1 MNIENNLDSVKNRI
15 LSACKIANRDSKEIT
30 LIAVSKFQSV
40 DKIETAIN
48 LGQQHFGENYLQEAI
63 NKIQY
68 FKNISSQNSN
78 QNSKKIFWH
87 FIGDIQSNKTKQI
100 AENFDF
106 VHSVNRL
113 KIAQR
118 LNNQRPIN
126 ELGKLKILI
135 EINVDNE
142 ITKSGL
148 DYQKEEEILQL
159 CEEILLL
166 ENLQLCGFMCIPPAT
181 DDEQLQKL
189 YCQRLAHLLNN
200 VNAKLSLSL
209 KDLSMGMS
217 NDLEAAICS
226 NATMVRIGTAIF
238 GERQKSKN

>member
-1 MNIENNLDSVKNRI
+1 MSIENNLREVKNRI
-15 LSACKIANRDSKEIT
+15 FTACKTANRDSNEIT
-30 LIAVSKFQSV
+30 LIAISKFQSV

-63 NKIQY
+63 NKIQH

-126 ELGKLKILI
+126 KLGKLKILI

-148 DYQKEEEILQL
+148 DYQNEAEILQL
-159 CEEILLL
+159 CKEISLL

-181 DDEQLQKL
+181 NDEQLQKL
-189 YCQRLAHLLNN
+189 YCQRLANLLNN

-217 NDLEAAICS
+217 NDLEAAVYS
-226 NATMVRIGTAIF
+226 NATMLRIGTAIF
-238 GERQKSKN
+238 GERKK

>member
-1 MNIENNLDSVKNRI
+1 MSIENNLSEVKNRI
-15 LSACKIANRDSKEIT
+15 LTACKAANRDSNEIT

-48 LGQQHFGENYLQEAI
+48 FGQQHFGENYLQEAI

-68 FKNISSQNSN
+68 FKNISS

-118 LNNQRPIN
+118 LNNQRPVN

-148 DYQKEEEILQL
+148 DYQNEAEILQL
-159 CEEILLL
+159 CKEISSLK
-166 ENLQLCGFMCIPPAT
+166 NLQLCGFMCIPPAT
-181 DDEQLQKL
+181 NDEQLQKL
-189 YCQRLAHLLNN
+189 YCQRLANLLNN

-217 NDLEAAICS
+217 NDLEAAIYS
-226 NATMVRIGTAIF
+226 NATMLRIGTAIF
-238 GERQKSKN
+238 GERKK